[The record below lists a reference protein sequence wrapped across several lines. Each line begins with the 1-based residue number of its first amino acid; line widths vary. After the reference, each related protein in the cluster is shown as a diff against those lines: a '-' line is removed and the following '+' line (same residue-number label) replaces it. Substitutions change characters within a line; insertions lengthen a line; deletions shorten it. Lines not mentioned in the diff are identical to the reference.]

1 LNRYSNV
8 IGIDDAPFDKNR
20 DDRVLIV
27 GAIYAD
33 TRLIG
38 VLSTHVAP
46 DGDDGTAA
54 IATMIRRSKF
64 SEQIQA
70 VLLQGIA
77 MAGFNVIDIHALH
90 ESLAMPVLAVAR
102 HVPDMLAI
110 RRILLSKVGN
120 GKHKWELI
128 EKAGAMQPAG
138 NVYVQRAGLSLA
150 EACAIIERFAVNG
163 NIPEPLRSAHLIAGG
178 IAQGES
184 HGRT

>member
-1 LNRYSNV
+1 LNRYSNI

-20 DDRVLIV
+20 NDKVLIV

-38 VLSTHVAP
+38 VLSTQAAP
-46 DGDDGTAA
+46 DGDDSTAA
-54 IATMIRRSKF
+54 ITAMIRKSRF
-64 SEQIQA
+64 AEQLQV

-90 ESLAMPVLAVAR
+90 KQLAIPVLAIAR
-102 HVPDMLAI
+102 HQPDMQAI
-110 RRILLSKVGN
+110 RKVLLSKVAN
-120 GKHKWELI
+120 GQHKWELI
-128 EKAGAMQPAG
+128 KKAGAMQPAG
-138 NVYVQRAGLSLA
+138 KVYVQRAGLSLA
-150 EACAIIERFAVNG
+150 DARTIIERFAVNG

-178 IAQGES
+178 IARGES

>member
-1 LNRYSNV
+1 MNRYSNV

-38 VLSTHVAP
+38 VLSTHVTP

-54 IATMIRRSKF
+54 IASMIRRSRF
-64 SEQIQA
+64 AEQIQA
-70 VLLQGIA
+70 ILLQGIA

-90 ESLAMPVLAVAR
+90 EKLAVPVLAVAR
-102 HVPDMLAI
+102 HEPDMRAI
-110 RRILLSKVGN
+110 RKILLSKVEN

-128 EKAGAMQPAG
+128 EKAGTMQPAG
-138 NVYVQRAGLSLA
+138 NVYVQRAGISPDD
-150 EACAIIERFAVNG
+150 ACALIERFAVNG
-163 NIPEPLRSAHLIAGG
+163 HIPEPLRSAHLIAGG

-184 HGRT
+184 RGRT